1 MTDPID
7 RLQAIKERIDVL
19 MAAEVERA
27 EKEKRER
34 SAFDEK
40 VASIE
45 RDLVM
50 ASALAALKAA
60 ATDVRH
66 ERVRVQ
72 VQGAREL
79 LHKALAG

>member
-7 RLQAIKERIDVL
+7 RLQAIKDRLELL
-19 MAAEVERA
+19 MDGEMQRAAKLDGEISKLELEV
-27 EKEKRER
+27 
-34 SAFDEK
+34 
-40 VASIE
+40 
-45 RDLVM
+45 VM

-72 VQGAREL
+72 VQGARDM
-79 LHKALAG
+79 LAKVLAA